1 MKFDPNNPKVILWL
15 DKFAGPSLGDQFFL
29 SVQIVSCF
37 FSQDI
42 VIVSFSD
49 AKAAQEAQMSV
60 RPSVRSSGYFNFDS
74 L

>member
-1 MKFDPNNPKVILWL
+1 MILGL
-15 DKFAGPSLGDQFFL
+15 DKLAGPSLGDQFFL
-29 SVQIVSCF
+29 PVQIVSCF

-42 VIVSFSD
+42 VIVSFSA

-60 RPSVRSSGYFNFDS
+60 VRLSVRPFVRSSGYFNFDS

>member
-1 MKFDPNNPKVILWL
+1 MILGL
-15 DKFAGPSLGDQFFL
+15 DKLAGPSLGDQFFL
-29 SVQIVSCF
+29 PVQIVSCF

-42 VIVSFSD
+42 VIVSFSA

-60 RPSVRSSGYFNFDS
+60 RPFVRPSVRI